1 MDTTINLPA
10 LGDVESGAG
19 ERAGLPQMKNVFAG
33 IASAPAVFGD
43 VPNGAA
49 AAAALEQSAQT
60 MLDQLEA
67 AGQSVADIQAS
78 ASAAAGIG
86 ADTDAAAQQTLSSVQ
101 VENVQQ
107 FNADLDNQL
116 AGTFGVGW

>member
-1 MDTTINLPA
+1 MDTTINLAA

-19 ERAGLPQMKNVFAG
+19 ERDSLAQMKGVFAG

-43 VPNGAA
+43 VPNGAQ
-49 AAAALEQSAQT
+49 AAAALEQSARG

-78 ASAAAGIG
+78 AKAAAGIG
-86 ADTDAAAQQTLSSVQ
+86 EDTDVAAQQTLSSVQ
-101 VENVQQ
+101 VHNVEQ